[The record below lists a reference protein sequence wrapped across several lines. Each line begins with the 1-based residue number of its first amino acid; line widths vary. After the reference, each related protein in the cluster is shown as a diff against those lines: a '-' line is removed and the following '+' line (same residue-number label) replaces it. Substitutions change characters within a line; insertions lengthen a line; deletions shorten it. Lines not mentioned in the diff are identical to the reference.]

1 MNDYYFLRS
10 LMKQRHAEIRAACRA
25 SRLSRLERPRT
36 TFGLSHI
43 LRSILSIRKH
53 TIVNHAQAVIETGQ
67 QNRPVGRML
76 LILRGA
82 VDAKL
87 SNDHFSIHLLL
98 YPFHRM
104 RKQ

>member
-1 MNDYYFLRS
+1 MNDYFLKI
-10 LMKQRHAEIRAACRA
+10 LIKQRHAEIMAECKGIRHPQ
-25 SRLSRLERPRT
+25 SEWPRT
-36 TFGLSHI
+36 TFRLSHI

-76 LILRGA
+76 LILSGA

-87 SNDHFSIHLLL
+87 SNNHFSIHILLHA
-98 YPFHRM
+98 FHRM